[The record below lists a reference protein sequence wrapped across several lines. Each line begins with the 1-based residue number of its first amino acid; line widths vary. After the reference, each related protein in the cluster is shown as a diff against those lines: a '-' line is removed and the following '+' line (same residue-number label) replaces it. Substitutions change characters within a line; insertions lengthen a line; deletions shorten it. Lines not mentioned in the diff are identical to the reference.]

1 MNYGPLLT
9 NGPSERTPDLYEN
22 LFARIEGLF
31 DVEAFAE
38 SRVLIAG
45 CGSGGGQVALQL
57 VMSGIKHFT
66 LIDMD
71 VLKSEN
77 VIRHVCGIRYVGRK
91 KVDALED
98 ILKDRN
104 PEIAVRGFE
113 KDLLQWNELESEV
126 QRSHIVVLAT
136 DNDPTRYQMNELCVR
151 NAKPFVVGKVFTRGI
166 GGEVF
171 GYRPGES
178 GCLAC
183 LEGVL
188 ERTKF
193 RDGVREIDLASEE
206 DREKM
211 YGLNPQEIKDSPGL
225 AVDIGFITLFH
236 VRYVMDALARLAPQ
250 RPAFLPAIPENYLV
264 WGNRPIH
271 PFSKS
276 FELQRITLHR
286 QDGCLV
292 CGGGNE

>member
-1 MNYGPLLT
+1 M
-9 NGPSERTPDLYEN
+9 
-22 LFARIEGLF
+22 
-31 DVEAFAE
+31 
-38 SRVLIAG
+38 
-45 CGSGGGQVALQL
+45 
-57 VMSGIKHFT
+57 KH
-66 LIDMD
+66 
-71 VLKSEN
+71 
-77 VIRHVCGIRYVGRK
+77 
-91 KVDALED
+91 
-98 ILKDRN
+98 
-104 PEIAVRGFE
+104 
-113 KDLLQWNELESEV
+113 
-126 QRSHIVVLAT
+126 
-136 DNDPTRYQMNELCVR
+136 
-151 NAKPFVVGKVFTRGI
+151 PFVVGKVFTRGI

-236 VRYVMDALARLAPQ
+236 VRYVMDALAQAGSHE
-250 RPAFLPAIPENYLV
+250 RPAVSCPLSRKITWFGEIDL
-264 WGNRPIH
+264 IH

-292 CGGGNE
+292 CGGGND

>member
-1 MNYGPLLT
+1 MH
-9 NGPSERTPDLYEN
+9 EN
-22 LFARIEGLF
+22 LFARTEGLF

-57 VMSGIKHFT
+57 VMSGVKHFT
-66 LIDMD
+66 LIDNDMM
-71 VLKSEN
+71 KSEN
-77 VIRHVCGIRYVGRK
+77 VIRHVCGLRFVGRR

-98 ILKDRN
+98 VLKDRN
-104 PEIAVRGFE
+104 PDISVLKVKE
-113 KDLLQWNELESEV
+113 DLLLWNGLESEV

-151 NAKPFVVGKVFTRGI
+151 TETPFVVGKVFTRGI

-211 YGLNPQEIKDSPGL
+211 YGLSPQEIKDSPGL

-236 VRYVMDALARLAPQ
+236 VRYAMDALARLAPQ
-250 RPAFLPAIPENYLV
+250 RPAFLPAISENYVV

-286 QDGCLV
+286 QEDCLV
-292 CGGGNE
+292 CGGANE

>member
-1 MNYGPLLT
+1 MYG
-9 NGPSERTPDLYEN
+9 N
-22 LFARIEGLF
+22 LFARIKGLF

-38 SRVLIAG
+38 SHVLIAG

-57 VMSGIKHFT
+57 VMSGVKHFT
-66 LIDMD
+66 LIDKD
-71 VLKSEN
+71 VVKSEN
-77 VIRHVCGIRYVGRK
+77 VIRHVCGLQFIGRK

-98 ILKDRN
+98 VLKDRN
-104 PEIAVRGFE
+104 PDISVLKVED
-113 KDLLQWNELESEV
+113 DLMQWHGLESEV

-136 DNDPTRYQMNELCVR
+136 DNDPTRFQMNELCVR
-151 NAKPFVVGKVFTRGI
+151 NETPFVVGKVFTRGI

-206 DREKM
+206 DREQM
-211 YGLNPQEIKDSPGL
+211 YGLDPQEIKDSPGL

-250 RPAFLPAIPENYLV
+250 RPEFLPAIPENYVV

-286 QDGCLV
+286 QEDCLV
-292 CGGGNE
+292 CGGSNE

>member
-1 MNYGPLLT
+1 M
-9 NGPSERTPDLYEN
+9 YEN
-22 LFARIEGLF
+22 LFSRIEGLF

-38 SRVLIAG
+38 SRVLIVG

-57 VMSGIKHFT
+57 VMSGVKHFT
-66 LIDMD
+66 LIDKD
-71 VLKSEN
+71 VVKSEN
-77 VIRHVCGIRYVGRK
+77 VIRHVCGLRFIGRK

-104 PEIAVRGFE
+104 PEITVRKFE
-113 KDLLQWNELESEV
+113 KDLLQWKGLESEV
-126 QRSHIVVLAT
+126 QHSHIVVLAT

-236 VRYVMDALARLAPQ
+236 VRYVMDALARLVTSQKPM
-250 RPAFLPAIPENYLV
+250 FLPAIPENYVV
-264 WGNRPIH
+264 WGNRPTH
-271 PFSKS
+271 PFNKN
-276 FELQRITLHR
+276 FELQRITLH
-286 QDGCLV
+286 QQEGCLV
-292 CGGGNE
+292 CGGGNEY

>member
-1 MNYGPLLT
+1 M
-9 NGPSERTPDLYEN
+9 YEN

-31 DVEAFAE
+31 DVEAFADC
-38 SRVLIAG
+38 RVLIAG

-57 VMSGIKHFT
+57 VMSGVKHFT
-66 LIDMD
+66 LIDND
-71 VLKSEN
+71 VVKSEN
-77 VIRHVCGIRYVGRK
+77 VIRHVCGLQFVGRK

-104 PEIAVRGFE
+104 SEIAVQKFE
-113 KDLLQWNELESEV
+113 KDLLQWSGLESEV

-193 RDGVREIDLASEE
+193 RDGVREVDLASEE

-236 VRYVMDALARLAPQ
+236 VRYVMDALARLASQ
-250 RPAFLPAIPENYLV
+250 RPIFLPAIPENYVV

-286 QDGCLV
+286 QEGCLV
-292 CGGGNE
+292 CGGDNEY

>member
-1 MNYGPLLT
+1 MY
-9 NGPSERTPDLYEN
+9 DN
-22 LFARIEGLF
+22 LFSRIEGLF
-31 DVEAFAE
+31 DAAVFAE

-57 VMSGIKHFT
+57 VMSGVKHFT
-66 LIDMD
+66 LIDTD
-71 VLKSEN
+71 VLKIEN
-77 VIRHVCGIRYVGRK
+77 VIRHVCGLRFVGRK
-91 KVDALED
+91 KVDALEEV
-98 ILKDRN
+98 LRDRN
-104 PEIAVRGFE
+104 SEIAVEKFE
-113 KDLLQWNELESEV
+113 KDLLEWKGLESEI

-136 DNDPTRYQMNELCVR
+136 DNDPTRYHLNELCVR

-193 RDGVREIDLASEE
+193 REGVREIDLASEE
-206 DREKM
+206 EREKM
-211 YGLNPQEIKDSPGL
+211 YGLDPQEIKDSPGL

-236 VRYVMDALARLAPQ
+236 ARYVMDALARLTTQ
-250 RPAFLPAIPENYLV
+250 RPTFLPAIPENYVV
-264 WGNRPIH
+264 WGNRPLH
-271 PFSKS
+271 PFNKS
-276 FELQRITLHR
+276 FELQRITLH
-286 QDGCLV
+286 QQEGCLV

>member
-1 MNYGPLLT
+1 M
-9 NGPSERTPDLYEN
+9 YEN

-57 VMSGIKHFT
+57 VMSGVKHFT
-66 LIDMD
+66 LIDKN
-71 VLKSEN
+71 VLKIEN
-77 VIRHVCGIRYVGRK
+77 VIRHVCGLQFVGRK
-91 KVDALED
+91 KIDALED
-98 ILKDRN
+98 VLRDRN
-104 PEIAVRGFE
+104 PEISIRKFE
-113 KDLLQWNELESEV
+113 KDLLQWNVLESEV
-126 QRSHIVVLAT
+126 QRSDIVVLAT
-136 DNDPTRYQMNELCVR
+136 DNDPTRYQINELCVR
-151 NAKPFVVGKVFTRGI
+151 NNTPFVVGKVFTRGI

-193 RDGVREIDLASEE
+193 RDGVREIDLLSEE
-206 DREKM
+206 AREKM

-236 VRYVMDALARLAPQ
+236 VRYVMEALARLASQ
-250 RPAFLPAIPENYLV
+250 RPTFLPVIPENYVV

-276 FELQRITLHR
+276 FELQRITL
-286 QDGCLV
+286 QPQEGCLV
-292 CGGGNE
+292 CGGGGGNE

>member
-1 MNYGPLLT
+1 M
-9 NGPSERTPDLYEN
+9 YEN

-57 VMSGIKHFT
+57 VMSGVKHFT
-66 LIDMD
+66 LIDKD
-71 VLKSEN
+71 VLKIEN
-77 VIRHVCGIRYVGRK
+77 VIRHVCGLQFVGRR

-98 ILKDRN
+98 VLRDRN
-104 PEIAVRGFE
+104 PEISVRKFE
-113 KDLLQWNELESEV
+113 KDLLQWNGLESEV
-126 QRSHIVVLAT
+126 QRSRIVVLAT
-136 DNDPTRYQMNELCVR
+136 DNDPTRYQINELCVR
-151 NAKPFVVGKVFTRGI
+151 NDTPFVVGKVFTRGI

-193 RDGVREIDLASEE
+193 RDGVKEIDLVSEE
-206 DREKM
+206 DRKKM

-236 VRYVMDALARLAPQ
+236 VRYVMEALARLASQ
-250 RPAFLPAIPENYLV
+250 RPTFLPAIPENYVV

-271 PFSKS
+271 PFSKN
-276 FELQRITLHR
+276 FELQRITL
-286 QDGCLV
+286 QPQQGCLV
-292 CGGGNE
+292 CGGGGGNE

>member
-1 MNYGPLLT
+1 MYG
-9 NGPSERTPDLYEN
+9 N

-57 VMSGIKHFT
+57 VMSGVKHFT
-66 LIDMD
+66 LIDKD
-71 VLKSEN
+71 VMKFEN
-77 VIRHVCGIRYVGRK
+77 VIRHVCGLQFVGRK

-104 PEIAVRGFE
+104 PEIAVRKFE
-113 KDLLQWNELESEV
+113 KDLLQWNGLESEV

-136 DNDPTRYQMNELCVR
+136 DNDPTRYQMNDLCVR
-151 NAKPFVVGKVFTRGI
+151 NETPFVVGKVFTRGI

-183 LEGVL
+183 LEDAL
-188 ERTKF
+188 QRTKF

-292 CGGGNE
+292 CGGANE

>member
-1 MNYGPLLT
+1 M
-9 NGPSERTPDLYEN
+9 YEN

-31 DVEAFAE
+31 DVEAFADC
-38 SRVLIAG
+38 RVLIAG

-57 VMSGIKHFT
+57 VMSGVKHFT
-66 LIDMD
+66 LIDND
-71 VLKSEN
+71 VVKSEN
-77 VIRHVCGIRYVGRK
+77 VIRHVCGLQFVGRK

-104 PEIAVRGFE
+104 SEIAVQKFD
-113 KDLLQWNELESEV
+113 KDLLQWNGLESEV

-193 RDGVREIDLASEE
+193 RDGVREVDLASEE

-236 VRYVMDALARLAPQ
+236 VRYVMDALARLASQ
-250 RPAFLPAIPENYLV
+250 RPMFLPAIPENYVV

-286 QDGCLV
+286 QEGCLV
-292 CGGGNE
+292 CGGDNEY

>member
-1 MNYGPLLT
+1 MH
-9 NGPSERTPDLYEN
+9 EN

-45 CGSGGGQVALQL
+45 CGSGGSQVALQL
-57 VMSGIKHFT
+57 VMSGVKHFT
-66 LIDMD
+66 LIDND
-71 VLKSEN
+71 VMESEN
-77 VIRHVCGIRYVGRK
+77 VIRHVCGLRFVDRR

-98 ILKDRN
+98 VLKDRN
-104 PEIAVRGFE
+104 PDISVLKVEE
-113 KDLLQWNELESEV
+113 DLLQWHGLESEV
-126 QRSHIVVLAT
+126 QRSHVVVLAT
-136 DNDPTRYQMNELCVR
+136 DNDPTRYQMNDLCVR
-151 NAKPFVVGKVFTRGI
+151 NETPFVVGKVFTRGI

-250 RPAFLPAIPENYLV
+250 RPAFLPAIPENYVV

-286 QDGCLV
+286 QEGCLV
-292 CGGGNE
+292 CGGANE

>member
-1 MNYGPLLT
+1 MYG
-9 NGPSERTPDLYEN
+9 N

-38 SRVLIAG
+38 SHVLIAG
-45 CGSGGGQVALQL
+45 CGSGGSQVALQL
-57 VMSGIKHFT
+57 VMSGVKHFT
-66 LIDMD
+66 LIDND
-71 VLKSEN
+71 VVKSEN
-77 VIRHVCGIRYVGRK
+77 VIRHVCGLQFVGRK

-104 PEIAVRGFE
+104 PEITVQKFE
-113 KDLLQWNELESEV
+113 KDLSQWNGLESEV

-151 NAKPFVVGKVFTRGI
+151 NETPFVVGKVFTRGI

-193 RDGVREIDLASEE
+193 RDGVREIELASEE

-250 RPAFLPAIPENYLV
+250 RPAFLPAIPENYVV

-276 FELQRITLHR
+276 FELQRITLHQ

-292 CGGGNE
+292 CGGRSE

>member
-1 MNYGPLLT
+1 MH
-9 NGPSERTPDLYEN
+9 EN

-57 VMSGIKHFT
+57 VMLGIKHFT
-66 LIDMD
+66 LIDKD
-71 VLKSEN
+71 VVKFEN
-77 VIRHVCGIRYVGRK
+77 VIRHVCGLRFVGHK

-104 PEIAVRGFE
+104 PEIAVRKFE
-113 KDLLQWNELESEV
+113 TDLLQWNELESEV
-126 QRSHIVVLAT
+126 QRSHIVVIAT
-136 DNDPTRYQMNELCVR
+136 DNDATRYQINELCVR
-151 NAKPFVVGKVFTRGI
+151 NARPFVVGKVFTRGI

-183 LEGVL
+183 LESVL

-193 RDGVREIDLASEE
+193 RDGIREIDLASEE
-206 DREKM
+206 DRERM

-236 VRYVMDALARLAPQ
+236 VRYVMDALARLTRQ
-250 RPAFLPAIPENYLV
+250 RPAFLPAIPENYVV

-286 QDGCLV
+286 QEGCLV

>member
-1 MNYGPLLT
+1 MH
-9 NGPSERTPDLYEN
+9 EN

-57 VMSGIKHFT
+57 VMSGVKHFT
-66 LIDMD
+66 LIDND
-71 VLKSEN
+71 VMKSEN
-77 VIRHVCGIRYVGRK
+77 VIRHVCGLRFVGRK

-98 ILKDRN
+98 VLQDRN
-104 PEIAVRGFE
+104 PDISVLKVEE
-113 KDLLQWNELESEV
+113 DLLQWNGLESEV

-151 NAKPFVVGKVFTRGI
+151 TETPFVVGKVFTRGI

-178 GCLAC
+178 GCFAC

-211 YGLNPQEIKDSPGL
+211 YGLNPQEIRDSPGL

-250 RPAFLPAIPENYLV
+250 RPAFLPAIPENYVV
-264 WGNRPIH
+264 WGNRPIPSIQQELRAAKNH
-271 PFSKS
+271 PASA
-276 FELQRITLHR
+276 
-286 QDGCLV
+286 
-292 CGGGNE
+292 GGLLGLWRCQ

>member
-1 MNYGPLLT
+1 MYG
-9 NGPSERTPDLYEN
+9 N

-38 SRVLIAG
+38 SHVLIAG

-57 VMSGIKHFT
+57 VMSGVKHFT
-66 LIDMD
+66 LIDND
-71 VLKSEN
+71 VVKSEN
-77 VIRHVCGIRYVGRK
+77 VIRHVCGLQFVGRK

-104 PEIAVRGFE
+104 PEITVQKFE
-113 KDLLQWNELESEV
+113 KDLSQWNGLESEV

-151 NAKPFVVGKVFTRGI
+151 NETPFVVGKVFTRGI

-171 GYRPGES
+171 GYRPDES

-206 DREKM
+206 DRERM
-211 YGLNPQEIKDSPGL
+211 YGLNPKEIKDSPGL

-250 RPAFLPAIPENYLV
+250 RPAFLPAIPENYVV

-271 PFSKS
+271 PFSKN
-276 FELQRITLHR
+276 FELQRITLHQ

-292 CGGGNE
+292 CGGGSE

>member
-1 MNYGPLLT
+1 MH
-9 NGPSERTPDLYEN
+9 EN
-22 LFARIEGLF
+22 LFVRIEGLF

-45 CGSGGGQVALQL
+45 CGSGGSQVALQL
-57 VMSGIKHFT
+57 VMSGVKHFT
-66 LIDMD
+66 LIDND
-71 VLKSEN
+71 VMESEN
-77 VIRHVCGIRYVGRK
+77 VIRHVCGLRFVDRK

-98 ILKDRN
+98 VLKDRN
-104 PEIAVRGFE
+104 PDISVLKVEE
-113 KDLLQWNELESEV
+113 DLLQWHGLESEV
-126 QRSHIVVLAT
+126 QRSHVVVLAT
-136 DNDPTRYQMNELCVR
+136 DNDPTRYQMNDLCVR
-151 NAKPFVVGKVFTRGI
+151 NETPFVVGKVFTRGI

-171 GYRPGES
+171 SYRPGES

-193 RDGVREIDLASEE
+193 RDGVREIDLVSEE

-236 VRYVMDALARLAPQ
+236 VRYVMDALARLAPH
-250 RPAFLPAIPENYLV
+250 RPAFLAAIPENYVV
-264 WGNRPIH
+264 WGNRPVR

-276 FELQRITLHR
+276 FELQRITLH
-286 QDGCLV
+286 QQQGCLV
-292 CGGGNE
+292 CGGAND

>member
-1 MNYGPLLT
+1 MRCGPLPAI
-9 NGPSERTPDLYEN
+9 GPSGSAPELHEN

-38 SRVLIAG
+38 ARVLIAG

-57 VMSGIKHFT
+57 VMSGVKHFT
-66 LIDMD
+66 LIDKEVM
-71 VLKSEN
+71 KSEN
-77 VIRHVCGIRYVGRK
+77 VIRHVCGLRFVGRK

-98 ILKDRN
+98 VLKDRN
-104 PEIAVRGFE
+104 PDISVLKIEE
-113 KDLLQWNELESEV
+113 DLLQWNGLESEV

-151 NAKPFVVGKVFTRGI
+151 NETPFVVGKVFTRGI

-171 GYRPGES
+171 GYRPRES

-193 RDGVREIDLASEE
+193 RDGVGEIDLASEE

-211 YGLNPQEIKDSPGL
+211 YGLDPQEIKDSPGL

-236 VRYVMDALARLAPQ
+236 MRYVMDALARLAPQ
-250 RPAFLPAIPENYLV
+250 RPAFLPAIPENYVV

-286 QDGCLV
+286 QEGCLV
-292 CGGGNE
+292 CGGADE